1 MYRLIDGQNFP
12 SVFIAVKVKLDD
24 IREPV
29 FADGDNLADGRVL
42 GGILKETLH
51 KFILILIKDILI
63 ILLINRTIW
72 NLICH
77 YRFFLFSTGH
87 NLTHSS
93 ILTAEMGL
101 NCLCPFDHYKTTAE
115 NPSFIFR
122 PWQENITLHHPPT
135 KLISPK
141 TTISSKLGTPSYSKQ
156 QKIK

>member
-1 MYRLIDGQNFP
+1 MRLTTFTNRSDRYTISRQKIDI
-12 SVFIAVKVKLDD
+12 S
-24 IREPV
+24 
-29 FADGDNLADGRVL
+29 
-42 GGILKETLH
+42 
-51 KFILILIKDILI
+51 
-63 ILLINRTIW
+63 IW
-72 NLICH
+72 FYSTRLFWYWIVCNYKWKYQFLFFRNLICH

-141 TTISSKLGTPSYSKQ
+141 TTISSKLGTSSYSKQ